1 MNVYVNSNFYFVDQ
15 VFISHVSPPHPLSQ
29 LLSINPLIT
38 STAPPLPHTKF
49 RRSGSCECGQTG
61 SHLAV
66 IPVRFPYK
74 QPRFTVS
81 LVVPVEFWKSTNPF
95 PPVLAAH
102 TVIFLLYYSIEVS
115 SFRFSITLSFL
126 TIVDFLQ
133 CN

>member
-1 MNVYVNSNFYFVDQ
+1 MLILILFYLMDQ
-15 VFISHVSPPHPLSQ
+15 VFISHVSPPLSPF
-29 LLSINPLIT
+29 SAAVHFNPLIAG
-38 STAPPLPHTKF
+38 TAPPLPHTKF
-49 RRSGSCECGQTG
+49 RRSGLCECGQTG
-61 SHLAV
+61 CHLVV

-74 QPRFTVS
+74 QPHFTVS

-95 PPVLAAH
+95 PPVLATH

-126 TIVDFLQ
+126 TVVDFLQ